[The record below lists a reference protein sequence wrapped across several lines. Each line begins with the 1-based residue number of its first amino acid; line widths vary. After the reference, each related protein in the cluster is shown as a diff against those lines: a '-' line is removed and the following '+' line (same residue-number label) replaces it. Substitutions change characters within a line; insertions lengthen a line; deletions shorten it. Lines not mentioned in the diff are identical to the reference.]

1 MGRVPIVVTLNSL
14 DKEALVEILLKPK
27 NSLVKQYQKLFEM
40 DQVKLEFT
48 EASLLAIAEEA
59 IKRNTG
65 ARGLRSILEDIMKE
79 VMFDVPSDETIE
91 KVVIHGDTIKTKA
104 PEIIY
109 RKETEETA

>member
-1 MGRVPIVVTLNSL
+1 
-14 DKEALVEILLKPK
+14 
-27 NSLVKQYQKLFEM
+27 
-40 DQVKLEFT
+40 
-48 EASLLAIAEEA
+48 
-59 IKRNTG
+59 
-65 ARGLRSILEDIMKE
+65 MKE